1 MYSRVLLFYELYL
14 RSKTIKGDYDMD
26 LIQDWVNS
34 KGIKI
39 NYIDNHIINSK
50 KTPLLICP
58 GLSESAQDYIKI
70 IERLNDRRCIALS
83 FRGRGKSDS
92 PEHGYTLTHHLQDIH
107 SIVECLNLDK
117 FCIMG
122 YSRGASYALGYSLL
136 NQNAL
141 KGLIL
146 GEYPAQHKK
155 MPTGWARDSM
165 EFYNSHCQSISIKY
179 NALEAIEKESEQI
192 YFKDQLPNI
201 TCNTLIL
208 KGEKEETLLTIEDIS
223 EYIQNLGSKSI
234 RIKHFE
240 NSGHDIKEDEFES
253 LINVLEEFLESVDD

>member
-1 MYSRVLLFYELYL
+1 
-14 RSKTIKGDYDMD
+14 MD

-92 PEHGYTLTHHLQDIH
+92 PERGYTLTHHLQDIH

-122 YSRGASYALGYSLL
+122 YSRGVSYALGYSLL

-155 MPTGWARDSM
+155 MPKGWASESM

-179 NALEAIEKESEQI
+179 NVLEAIERESEQI

-208 KGEKEETLLTIEDIS
+208 KGEKEETLLTLEDIS

-240 NSGHDIKEDEFES
+240 NSGHDIKEDEFEN
-253 LINVLEEFLESVDD
+253 LLNILDEFLSSLDDQCN